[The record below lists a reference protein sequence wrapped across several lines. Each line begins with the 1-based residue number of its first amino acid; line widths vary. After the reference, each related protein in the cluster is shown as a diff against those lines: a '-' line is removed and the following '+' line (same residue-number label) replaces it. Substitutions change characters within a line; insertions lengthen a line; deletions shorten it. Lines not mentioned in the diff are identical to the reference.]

1 MILYLGTGFS
11 ILLFVVPLRLCM
23 RSILPASIAAAGTP
37 IGAGGAGGGG
47 GPGGGGGGGGG
58 IATSKMV
65 SEMYKNFLLR

>member
-1 MILYLGTGFS
+1 
-11 ILLFVVPLRLCM
+11 M